1 MRNYEMLN
9 RIYKAYNGYDV
20 TYEEMV
26 MNAKNFTDTVLQCYS
41 YHLDAEDKYKYF
53 AIFCAWVAASDGEP
67 SRKEHEFFVRFSGIN
82 ITYDAFR
89 DTGIKA
95 INNIKTCIELRDIN
109 INKFRSGT
117 TYDYATN
124 IIALCMCGCDGP
136 LNDKEIQFLNNYI
149 RHPDYNPL

>member
-20 TYEEMV
+20 TYEEMM
-26 MNAKNFTDTVLQCYS
+26 MNSRNFTDTVLQCYS
-41 YHLDAEDKYKYF
+41 YHLDEGDKYKYF

-67 SRKEHEFFVRFSGIN
+67 NRKEHEFFVRFSGIN
-82 ITYDAFR
+82 ISYDAFK

-109 INKFRSGT
+109 INKFRLKYLFLCEPEISLKIT
-117 TYDYATN
+117 CLLS
-124 IIALCMCGCDGP
+124 ALKKPMAFSKSKVC
-136 LNDKEIQFLNNYI
+136 LFILAVSI
-149 RHPDYNPL
+149 